1 MRKRAAFAALSLSA
15 AAAVASDQAP
25 KPAPAE
31 ERSAP
36 PAAPAAPRLNLRLDN
51 PGGYARETPREGAA
65 DAALPALGG
74 DARTLPA
81 RTLATPLDGP
91 FPKDSDRGER

>member
-36 PAAPAAPRLNLRLDN
+36 APAAPRLNLRLDN

-81 RTLATPLDGP
+81 RSLATPLDGP